1 MAISL
6 RRVAETISL
15 LRYLLYLPNIPNIV
29 ASVFDLYG
37 LSNIEYRGWSCAI
50 HPAFEFGYRATCFT
64 VQYYLQALECGINI
78 HGLCYSNIV
87 SSGSRINRHIFEI
100 CQLLNSM
107 IGKARNVTGS
117 TTKSF
122 QTTFRILG
130 CGICHIGE
138 IRCTGSGQ
146 VLQKNI
152 SFAKQLRTIKPNYMR
167 KFCYLFFL
175 SCYLSVH

>member
-6 RRVAETISL
+6 RRVGEAVKPMK
-15 LRYLLYLPNIPNIV
+15 YLLYFPNIPNIV

-37 LSNIEYRGWSCAI
+37 LSNIEYRGWTCAI

-87 SSGSRINRHIFEI
+87 SSGSRINKHIFEI

-107 IGKARNVTGS
+107 VGKA
-117 TTKSF
+117 K
-122 QTTFRILG
+122 ILLDALPNLSKP
-130 CGICHIGE
+130 H
-138 IRCTGSGQ
+138 SGFWDIACA
-146 VLQKNI
+146 I
-152 SFAKQLRTIKPNYMR
+152 SEEFGVPGPDRYR
-167 KFCYLFFL
+167 
-175 SCYLSVH
+175 

>member
-1 MAISL
+1 MK
-6 RRVAETISL
+6 
-15 LRYLLYLPNIPNIV
+15 YLLYFPNIPNIV
-29 ASVFDLYG
+29 ASVFDLHG
-37 LSNIEYRGWSCAI
+37 LSNRQYRGWILAI
-50 HPAFEFGYRATCFT
+50 HPDFEFGYRATCFT

-87 SSGSRINRHIFEI
+87 SSGSRINKHIFEI

-107 IGKARNVTGS
+107 VGIARNVIRC

-130 CGICHIGE
+130 CGMCHIGG

-146 VLQKNI
+146 VLRKNI
-152 SFAKQLRTIKPNYMR
+152 SFAKQHRTINPDYKR
-167 KFCYLFFL
+167 KFCFLLLGLYIHL